1 MKVSKFY
8 LESFY
13 CVTNRRV
20 VFKFLREIGE
30 IVSGLPD
37 KKNKNLPDSTAVATA
52 QIAPKICQG
61 HPPTMY
67 SEYSR
72 FHPNAVHFQRSYSRT
87 REHRQDAP

>member
-37 KKNKNLPDSTAVATA
+37 KKKQKFAWFYSCRYCADRAQNLPGPSPDNVLRVF
-52 QIAPKICQG
+52 QISSKCGSLSA
-61 HPPTMY
+61 
-67 SEYSR
+67 EL
-72 FHPNAVHFQRSYSRT
+72 
-87 REHRQDAP
+87 